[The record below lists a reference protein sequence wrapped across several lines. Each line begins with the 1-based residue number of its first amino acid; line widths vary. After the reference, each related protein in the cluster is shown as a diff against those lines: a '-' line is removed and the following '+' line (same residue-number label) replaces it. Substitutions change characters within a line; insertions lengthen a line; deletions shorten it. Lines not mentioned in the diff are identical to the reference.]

1 MAAQGPLGINQR
13 SNMKG
18 KEEEKRKRRRK
29 QIKSFKVEEINNQKL
44 YVWCLKM
51 GWHRAANRTFSC
63 SEI

>member
-18 KEEEKRKRRRK
+18 KEEEKRRRRK
-29 QIKSFKVEEINNQKL
+29 QIKTFKVEEINNQKL
-44 YVWCLKM
+44 YVRYLKM
-51 GWHRAANRTFSC
+51 GWHRAANRTVSY